1 MVWLMNSLRLVTY
14 NIHMGLSPFRKRNV
28 LEAMETVL
36 QTTKADIL
44 CLQEDLQVDDVT
56 DTQMALR
63 CQKVWGSAVFGRTVL
78 HPRGAQGNSILSRFP
93 IEFSEIVCLPC
104 FNSQPRSLIRATVDC
119 GWLTPIE
126 IICVH
131 FGLSARQRQ
140 AQAEATIDYVDREL
154 NPNHPVFIAGDFNDW
169 RGILTA
175 RFLRDKKFSEVRSS
189 DLKTR
194 FLTFPAWMPILP
206 LDRIFYRGC
215 EVVEARVFRDSG
227 RLGKS
232 DHLPIIADFRSS

>member
-1 MVWLMNSLRLVTY
+1 MSRVRLVTY
-14 NIHMGLSPFRKRNV
+14 NIHMGLSPFRRRNV

-56 DTQMALR
+56 ETQMAQR

-93 IEFSEIVCLPC
+93 IEYSEIVALPS
-104 FNSQPRSLIRATVDC
+104 FKAQPRSLIRATVDC

-126 IICVH
+126 IICLH
-131 FGLSARQRQ
+131 FGLSAKQRQ
-140 AQAEATIDYVDREL
+140 AQAEATLAYIETQI
-154 NPNHPVFIAGDFNDW
+154 NPVHPVFIAGDFNDW
-169 RGILTA
+169 RGILTSL
-175 RFLRDKKFSEVRSS
+175 FLRDNRFSEARSVE
-189 DLKTR
+189 TNAR
-194 FLTFPAWMPILP
+194 FLTFPAWLPMLP
-206 LDRIFYRGC
+206 LDRIFYRGS
-215 EVVEARVFRDSG
+215 EFVDARVFRDSG